1 MSEGPVEKNHRQS
14 SIKTILV
21 GRARD
26 PMDPRIFHAVSLAA
40 FLAWVGLGADGL
52 SSSAY
57 GPEEAFKALGSHA
70 YLSVFLALMIA
81 ATVLIISA
89 CYSKVIELFPGGGGG
104 YLVATKLLGPRFG
117 VVSGCALIFDYVLT
131 ISTSV
136 ASGVDQIFSILPE
149 AWSHNRFV
157 FKMLILGVLVLLNL
171 RGVKESVQILVPI
184 FLLFVGTHFLM
195 ILVAV
200 ATHFGELHAVFGG
213 AVSEARKTA
222 GVLGLLPTIFIV
234 LRAYS
239 LGAGAYTGIEAV
251 SNGVQILRE
260 PRVPNAK
267 RTMLYMALSLA
278 FTASGIIL
286 GYLLTGTR
294 PHPTKVM
301 NAILAQNV
309 FGAWTVGGFG
319 LGHLLVVL
327 TLVAAGAIL
336 FVAAQTGFLDGP
348 RILANMAVD
357 SWVPHR
363 FAQLSDR
370 LVTKDG
376 IVLMGAAAALAVWY
390 TGGSVSSLLVMY
402 AINVF
407 VTFSLTLTG
416 MTRHWWQER
425 TRDREWK
432 SRIALQAVGATLCI
446 GILIITIYEKAYEG
460 GWLTIVVTTLMVLLA
475 FRIKGHYARVRE
487 HLRRLDEQ
495 LLDLPVRRHE
505 EHPEPIEKDE
515 PVAVVLV
522 NGFSGLGVHTVLSVQ
537 SLFPH
542 QYKAYVFGSVAV
554 IDSATFKGRSEL
566 DALEKQTVSDLEKYV
581 ELARKLGFRAD
592 YRYRVGTEAV
602 ESVVELCEEIAR
614 EFPRSIFY
622 LGQLVFEKDR
632 IYYKVLHNE
641 TAFAIQRRLQFA
653 GLQAIV
659 LPIRV
664 TEPKTRKRGLF
675 ARPA

>member
-1 MSEGPVEKNHRQS
+1 
-14 SIKTILV
+14 
-21 GRARD
+21 
-26 PMDPRIFHAVSLAA
+26 MDPHIFHAVSLAA

-57 GPEEAFKALGSHA
+57 GPEEAFKALGAHA

-136 ASGVDQIFSILPE
+136 ASGVDQIFSFLPE
-149 AWSHNRFV
+149 SWSHNRFV
-157 FKMLILGVLVLLNL
+157 FKMLILGFLVLLNL
-171 RGVKESVQILVPI
+171 RGVKESVQVLVPI
-184 FLLFVGTHFLM
+184 FLLFIGTHFLM
-195 ILVAV
+195 IIVAL
-200 ATHFGELHAVFGG
+200 ATHFGELHTVFGG
-213 AVSEARKTA
+213 AVGEARKTA
-222 GVLGLLPTIFIV
+222 DVLGMLPTIFIV

-294 PHPTKVM
+294 PHPVKVM
-301 NAILAQNV
+301 NAILAENV
-309 FGAWTVGGFG
+309 FGSWTIGSFG
-319 LGHLLVVL
+319 LGHVLVIL
-327 TLVAAGAIL
+327 TLAAAGSIL

-370 LVTKDG
+370 LVTNNG
-376 IVLMGAAAALAVWY
+376 IVLMGLAAAATLIY
-390 TGGSVSSLLVMY
+390 TGGSVSALLVMY

-425 TRDREWK
+425 KTDPTWK
-432 SRIALQAVGATLCI
+432 AHIALQAIGAALCI
-446 GILIITIYEKAYEG
+446 GILAITIYEKAYEG
-460 GWLTIVVTTLMVLLA
+460 GWLTIVITAVMVVFA
-475 FRIKGHYARVRE
+475 FRIKGHYTRVRQQ
-487 HLRRLDEQ
+487 LRRLDEQ
-495 LLDLPVRRHE
+495 LLDLPLRPHDQ
-505 EHPEPIEKDE
+505 HLEPIHKDE
-515 PVAVVLV
+515 PVAVMLV
-522 NGFSGLGVHTVLSVQ
+522 NGFSGLGIHTVLSVQ

-542 QYKAYVFGSVAV
+542 QYKAYCFASVAV
-554 IDSATFKGRSEL
+554 IDSATFKGHSEIE
-566 DALEKQTVSDLEKYV
+566 ALTKQTVSDLEKYV
-581 ELARKLGFRAD
+581 DLARKLGFRAD

-602 ESVVELCEEIAR
+602 ESVVELCEEIAK

-622 LGQLVFEKDR
+622 LGQLVFENDR
-632 IYYKVLHNE
+632 VYYKILHNE

-664 TEPKTRKRGLF
+664 TAPKRKR
-675 ARPA
+675 AKDRAES